1 MPAVTNGGSGA
12 PDYGER
18 LSRVAAAAAESGLDA
33 LVIGPSQDLVYLTG
47 YEPLPLERLTAL
59 VVRPDAPPVLLV
71 PELERPGAL
80 LAPGAAA
87 VEATGW
93 LDGGDP
99 HHEVARIIGPAARRV
114 AVGDQLW
121 ALHLLRLEQ
130 TLADAEFRPAGPVVG
145 ALRARKEAGEIDA
158 LTRAG
163 AAADVAFDRLVAEG
177 IAGKTERE
185 VATALA
191 GHLLDAGHRTADF
204 TIVASGPNGA
214 SPHHEPGDRRIVE
227 GDVVVLDFGGK
238 LDGYCSDMTRTV
250 SVGEPTEEVAKVHA
264 IVREAQQS
272 AFDAAGAGVTGEEV
286 DRAARDVI
294 EAAGFGAAFFH
305 RTGHGIGLDVHEDP
319 YLVAGNDRP
328 LETGNCFSIEPG
340 IYLEGRFGVRI
351 EDIVALTDQGARR
364 LNEAP
369 RDLLALG

>member
-1 MPAVTNGGSGA
+1 MEGA
-12 PDYGER
+12 REAIPHDYAGR
-18 LSRVAAAAAESGLDA
+18 LSRAAAATAEAGLDA

-59 VVRPDAPPVLLV
+59 VVRNDAAPVLLV
-71 PELERPGAL
+71 PELERSGAL
-80 LAPGAAA
+80 LTPGASV
-87 VEATGW
+87 VETTGW
-93 LDGGDP
+93 LDGGNP
-99 HHEVARIIGPAARRV
+99 YHEVARVVGPAARRV

-130 TLADAEFRPAGPVVG
+130 ALADAEFQPAGPVVG
-145 ALRARKEAGEIDA
+145 GLRARKDAGEIDA
-158 LTRAG
+158 LSRAG
-163 AAADVAFDRLVAEG
+163 AAADAAFDQLVSEG

-185 VATALA
+185 VAGAL
-191 GHLLDAGHRTADF
+191 GRHLIAAGHRTADF

-214 SPHHEPGDRRIVE
+214 SPHHEPGERRIVD

-250 SVGEPTEEVAKVHA
+250 SIGEPSDEVRMTHA
-264 IVREAQQS
+264 IVRDAQQH
-272 AFDAAGAGVTGEEV
+272 AFEAVRPGVTGEAA

-294 EAAGFGAAFFH
+294 ERAGFGDAFIH
-305 RTGHGIGLDVHEDP
+305 RTGHGIGLDVHEEP

-328 LETGNCFSIEPG
+328 LEAGNCFSIEPG
-340 IYLEGRFGVRI
+340 IYLEGRFGIRI
-351 EDIVALTDQGARR
+351 EDIVALTDDGGRR

-369 RDLLALG
+369 RDLLAVG

>member
-1 MPAVTNGGSGA
+1 MTGGA
-12 PDYGER
+12 IAHDYAGR
-18 LSRVAAAAAESGLDA
+18 LARVAAAAEEAGLDA

-59 VVRPDAPPVLLV
+59 VVRPGATSVLLV

-80 LAPGAAA
+80 LAPGASAI
-87 VEATGW
+87 ETTGW

-99 HHEVARIIGPAARRV
+99 YHDVARIVGPAARRV

-121 ALHLLRLEQ
+121 ALHLLHLEQ
-130 TLADAEFRPAGPVVG
+130 ALADAEFQPAGPVVG
-145 ALRARKEAGEIDA
+145 GLRARKDEGEIDA
-158 LTRAG
+158 LSRAG
-163 AAADVAFDRLVAEG
+163 AAADAAFGRLVADG
-177 IAGKTERE
+177 IGGRTERE
-185 VATALA
+185 VAVALA
-191 GHLLDAGHRTADF
+191 GYLLDAGHQTADF

-214 SPHHEPGDRRIVE
+214 SPHHEPSDRRIAA

-250 SVGEPTEEVAKVHA
+250 SVGEPSAEVAETHA
-264 IVREAQQS
+264 VVREAQQT
-272 AFDAAGAGVTGEEV
+272 AFESVGDGVTGEEA

-294 EAAGFGAAFFH
+294 EKAGFGEAFFH
-305 RTGHGIGLDVHEDP
+305 RTGHGIGLDVHEAP
-319 YLVAGNDRP
+319 YLVTGNDRP

-340 IYLEGRFGVRI
+340 IYLEGRFGIRI
-351 EDIVALTDQGARR
+351 EDIVALTGDGPRR

-369 RDLLALG
+369 RDLLVVG